1 LHLLGKTTDLHVS
14 IIEEIHEAPDDVRE
28 AFSEAYSALENAIYE
43 FRKRRDRAA
52 AHPERARAPVAWR
65 IDGKHP
71 NGSGHVGWW
80 TDMRHEADEYAAKN
94 VDGFVWRVVP
104 LYAARIATL
113 PEQILASTPDEAT
126 NGPSQEGAA
135 GSDATLPDGDAR

>member
-1 LHLLGKTTDLHVS
+1 V
-14 IIEEIHEAPDDVRE
+14 
-28 AFSEAYSALENAIYE
+28 
-43 FRKRRDRAA
+43 
-52 AHPERARAPVAWR
+52 
-65 IDGKHP
+65 
-71 NGSGHVGWW
+71 

-104 LYAARIATL
+104 LYAAPIATL

-135 GSDATLPDGDAR
+135 GSDATLPDGDTR